1 MTLFE
6 AKPYDPRQGRK
17 RRNIIIAIVFAVLV
31 VGLIWWQL
39 RFWPEERVVD
49 RFFDALQQQNF
60 EQAYGIWMN
69 DPGWKQHPSQ
79 YSRYSFD
86 DFKKDWGASGEWG
99 VIKSHKIYAA
109 GYPPRGRGAPSFG
122 TPSGVVVIVTVNDRI
137 AHKASLWVQKS
148 DNTLGFSPYVPP
160 D

>member
-17 RRNIIIAIVFAVLV
+17 RRNIIIAIAFVVLAM
-31 VGLIWWQL
+31 GLLWWQL

-60 EQAYGIWMN
+60 DQAYGIWMN
-69 DPGWKQHPSQ
+69 DPNWKQHRAQ
-79 YSRYSFD
+79 YSQYSFD
-86 DFKKDWGASGEWG
+86 DFKKDWGPSGEWG
-99 VIKSHKIYAA
+99 IIKSHKIWAA
-109 GYPPRGRGAPSFG
+109 GYPPRGHGSAPFG
-122 TPSGVVVIVTVNDRI
+122 SPSGVVVIVQVNDRI